1 MQSGLKALH
10 GPRVQV
16 RVVDKFSGS
25 GAAYFLRAKT
35 MPLPEPVSVARLL
48 IRCSVTPTKAK
59 NAVERMNE
67 AGSTALELPSAPAD
81 IQERLAAVGVEALK
95 REARPADVAGIRLS
109 LGMTQ
114 EEFAAAYGFST
125 ATIRNWE
132 QRRSEPDAGA
142 RAFLKVIETH
152 PDVAAEAVTGT

>member
-1 MQSGLKALH
+1 MQI
-10 GPRVQV
+10 

-25 GAAYFLRAKT
+25 AAAFLLRAE
-35 MPLPEPVSVARLL
+35 PRQLNQPVSIAKLL
-48 IRCSVTPTKAK
+48 IRCDVTPTKAK
-59 NAVERMNE
+59 NTVERLLE
-67 AGSTALELPSAPAD
+67 TGSTALELPSAPAD
-81 IQERLAAVGVEALK
+81 IQQRLATLGVEAVK
-95 REARPADVAGIRLS
+95 REAHPVDVAGIRLAQG
-109 LGMTQ
+109 LTQ

-132 QRRSEPDAGA
+132 QHRSEPDAGA